1 MKKELII
8 YGLAIGINR
17 GAVLILMP
25 FLVSVLS
32 TADFGLFNYAQ
43 ILFQLAAPVLSLNII
58 VSIARE
64 GADDPLKGLFLYKKF
79 FIPLL
84 LVALTFAAS
93 FHLFGNLEDNYVY
106 TFALLLAGFESWHN
120 MQLNVFRACEENWKF
135 FMFSVFKTIGLGV
148 LFVILYYCDKEST
161 LPYYLA
167 LQCVWFFVLALVFHV
182 VITKKN
188 KESTPLSL
196 MEAAKF
202 SMILIPHSLSLWL
215 IASSGRFFIK
225 EIYGAFDLGV
235 FSKFFNV
242 AMILMVI
249 NSGLGVVLPQRIIRD
264 YDKWSNYLFRKR
276 FIINYSLA
284 ALAMFLSLTIGLIID
299 YLFLHVLDVDYS
311 KYGLSFTLVFSGFFL
326 LGFYYVYSNILFAL
340 RKNKTLAMVTLTTAI
355 FSILINYFLIKH
367 FSLLGASMSVIVTY
381 GVYWFYTFLMAA
393 KSEAKLKNFFLK
405 ETGVVLVFLSS
416 IYTLHYFALKIFDFL
431 LV

>member
-43 ILFQLAAPVLSLNII
+43 ILFQLAAPILSLNII

-64 GADDPLKGLFLYKKF
+64 GADDPKKGLFVYKKF
-79 FIPLL
+79 FLPLL
-84 LVALTFAAS
+84 LVALLLAS
-93 FHLFGNLEDNYVY
+93 CFHLFVNLEENYIYV
-106 TFALLLAGFESWHN
+106 FALVLAAFESWHN
-120 MQLNVFRACEENWKF
+120 MQLNVFRAYEKNWRF
-135 FMFSVFKTIGLGV
+135 FLFSILKTIGLGL
-148 LFVILYYCDKEST
+148 LFIALYYYDNHSP
-161 LPYYLA
+161 LHYYLG
-167 LQCVWFFVLALVFHV
+167 LQCIWFFLLATIFHF
-182 VITKKN
+182 IIIE
-188 KESTPLSL
+188 ESEGNTNLSL
-196 MEAAKF
+196 IEVAKF
-202 SMILIPHSLSLWL
+202 SIVLIPHSLSLWL

-264 YDKWSNYLFRKR
+264 YEKWSKYLFRR
-276 FIINYSLA
+276 TFIVNYSLA
-284 ALAMFLSLTIGLIID
+284 ALAMFLFLSGGIVIDSFFLHILDID
-299 YLFLHVLDVDYS
+299 YIKH
-311 KYGLSFTLVFSGFFL
+311 GISFTMIFSGFFL

-340 RKNKTLAMVTLTTAI
+340 RKNKSLAIVTLTTAI
-355 FSILINYFLIKH
+355 FSIIINYFLIKN
-367 FSLLGASMSVIVTY
+367 FSLIGGSASVLITY
-381 GVYWFYTFLMAA
+381 GVYWFFTFITAA
-393 KSEAKLKNFFLK
+393 KNEVKLRKHFFS
-405 ETGVVLVFLSS
+405 ETGVVLLFLSS
-416 IYTLHYFALKIFDFL
+416 FYLLHYITLQIVKL
-431 LV
+431 Y